1 MNPDDVHL
9 TLFLTRAVPLRFWD
23 DLGILDREIALYVR
37 LRPQLAGL
45 SIVTGGGA
53 DELRFQERLPGIRIL
68 YNRWG
73 LSHNLYSLLAPFLHW
88 RALREA
94 TVYKTNQWDGAWTA
108 IIASRLHHHPVIA
121 RAGYGWALHAR
132 RDMGETRKARLI
144 YWLERWS
151 LRSADRVIVT
161 TQELRDHVVQEHR
174 VPAERIT
181 VTPNYVDTD
190 HFQLLPDVLSEPG
203 QVVFVGGLRKP
214 KNLPAL
220 LRAVNRVPTARLMLV
235 GDGPL
240 RSQLEYLVRDLGITE
255 RVIFAGRKPS
265 SQLPGIVNRAQ
276 VFALTSYYEG
286 HPKALIEAMACGVA
300 VLGTDVEGIQNVIR
314 HEETGL
320 LCPPSPEG
328 IAAALTR
335 LLEDAPLREKLG
347 RGAREFA
354 VREYSLDRI
363 AQQELALLAEAS
375 GK

>member
-1 MNPDDVHL
+1 MIPDDVHL
-9 TLFLTRAVPLRFWD
+9 TLFLTRAVPLRLWD
-23 DLGILDREIALYVR
+23 KLGMLGREVALYVR

-45 SIVTGGGA
+45 SIVTSGGP
-53 DELRFQERLPGIRIL
+53 DELRFQECLPGIRIL

-73 LSHNLYSLLAPFLHW
+73 LSPNLYSLLAPLLHW

-94 TVYKTNQWDGAWTA
+94 TVYKTNQWDGVWTA
-108 IIASRLHHHPVIA
+108 IIAGQVHRRPVIA
-121 RAGYGWALHAR
+121 RAGYGWALNAR
-132 RDMGETRKARLI
+132 RDMGETYKTRLI
-144 YWLERWS
+144 HRLERWGVH
-151 LRSADRVIVT
+151 RADRIVVST
-161 TQELRDHVVQEHR
+161 SELRDYVVREHR
-174 VPAERIT
+174 VPAERVT

-190 HFQLLPDVLSEPG
+190 HFQPLPDVQPEAG
-203 QVVFVGGLRKP
+203 RTVFVGALEKA
-214 KNLPAL
+214 KNLPIL
-220 LRAVNRVPTARLMLV
+220 LRAMDRVPAARLKLV

-240 RSQLEYLVRDLGITE
+240 RSQLEDLAKELGVTE
-255 RVIFAGRKPS
+255 RVVFAGRKPS
-265 SQLPGIVNRAQ
+265 SQLPAILNRAQ
-276 VFALTSYYEG
+276 AFALTSHYEG

-300 VLGTDVEGIQNVIR
+300 VLGTDVEGIRNVIR

-354 VREYSLDRI
+354 IREYSLDRI
-363 AQQELALLAEAS
+363 AQQELALLAEVS